1 MTTHE
6 SLQWRYATKQ
16 FDTNQKVSDENINY
30 ILEAGRLS
38 ATSYGLQPFSI
49 IVVTDEAIKQDLLP
63 HAYGQTQVSEN
74 TALIVLA
81 AKTTI
86 DAEFITEYTNRI
98 EIVRGLPT
106 GTVDG
111 FKEMMINDLTNRTDT
126 EVLIWA
132 QKQCYIALGTM
143 MVAAAERGV
152 DSCPM
157 EGFSASAYNEILGL
171 DEKNLHATVLLP
183 IGHRA
188 ESDETQHY
196 TKVRKPLTDITIAI

>member
-1 MTTHE
+1 MTIHE
-6 SLQWRYATKQ
+6 SLEWRYATKQ
-16 FDTNQKVSDENINY
+16 FDANKKVSDENINY

-49 IVVTDEAIKQDLLP
+49 VVVTDKAIKQSLLP
-63 HAYGQTQVSEN
+63 HTYGQTQVSEN
-74 TALIVLA
+74 TALLVLA

-86 DAEFITEYTNRI
+86 NSEFITEYTNQI
-98 EIVRGLPT
+98 ETVRELPA

-111 FKEMMINDLTNRTDT
+111 FKEMMINDLTQRTDA

-143 MVAAAERGV
+143 MVAAAERGI

-157 EGFSASAYNEILGL
+157 EGFSQTAYNEILGL
-171 DEKNLHATVLLP
+171 NEKNLHATVLLP
-183 IGHRA
+183 IGYRA

-196 TKVRKPLTDITIAI
+196 IKVRKSLSDITITI